1 MFDHISGGGGARTQS
16 SARSGVRVVVLGRQ
30 GGNLTVVDINGPK
43 VCTPT
48 FGPIA
53 VDSARSA
60 FVFDSLDTPSE
71 REWVGQG
78 EELRYS
84 DANAK
89 INLLSVADVTHV
101 IVRRIWG

>member
-1 MFDHISGGGGARTQS
+1 
-16 SARSGVRVVVLGRQ
+16 
-30 GGNLTVVDINGPK
+30 
-43 VCTPT
+43 
-48 FGPIA
+48 
-53 VDSARSA
+53 
-60 FVFDSLDTPSE
+60 VFDSLDTPSE